1 MTGIPAHVKRRYA
14 ERSTTDSGTLRPR
27 NRLPGFARPTTPD
40 PGLTGAGE
48 SKMSETR
55 FVLLSGC
62 SSGFGFRA
70 ARELAR
76 RGHKVFAGFR
86 DPAHRNAD
94 RAQALTTFARQGG
107 FALETLRLDVDD
119 DGCVRTAVEQ
129 VLQRSE
135 GRLDV
140 LVNTAA
146 YSVMGPLEACQPEQ
160 LLAELN
166 TNVVGALRLFR
177 AVLPVM
183 RRAGRGRILQ
193 VTSGLGRAA
202 VPFMGP
208 YGISAWAQECFAE
221 VLSYEAGAFGVE
233 VGILEP
239 GAYHTDLGGP
249 AVKPVGDA
257 DRLAVYEPQLIAFAE
272 TLQANDQPKGDPE
285 EVARAV
291 ADAVEAESVPLRTV
305 IGESARELVRLRTES
320 TTGEFKA
327 AIIDKTGLAPFQ
339 PGRRSDRPRS

>member
-1 MTGIPAHVKRRYA
+1 MTGIPAHVKRGYA
-14 ERSTTDSGTLRPR
+14 GRTMTQP
-27 NRLPGFARPTTPD
+27 
-40 PGLTGAGE
+40 
-48 SKMSETR
+48 K
-55 FVLLSGC
+55 FVLISGC

-70 ARELAR
+70 SREIAR
-76 RGHKVFAGFR
+76 RGHRVFAGFR
-86 DPAHRNAD
+86 DPAGRNAD
-94 RAQALTTFARQGG
+94 RAQALTRFARDGG
-107 FALETLRLDVDD
+107 LHLETLKLDVDD
-119 DGCVRTAVEQ
+119 EASVANAVEH
-129 VLQRSE
+129 VLARSE
-135 GRLDV
+135 GRIDT

-146 YSVMGPLEACQPEQ
+146 YSVMGPLEACRPEQ
-160 LLAELN
+160 LLDELN

-177 AVLPVM
+177 AVLPQM
-183 RRAGRGRILQ
+183 RAQGRGRILQ

-221 VLSYEAGAFGVE
+221 VLSYEAGAFGVD

-249 AVKPVGDA
+249 AVKPVGDE

-272 TLQANDQPKGDPE
+272 TLQATDQPKGDPE

-291 ADAVEAESVPLRTV
+291 ADAVEAETIPLRTV

-339 PGRRSDRPRS
+339 AGGPRSGGAKRGG

>member
-1 MTGIPAHVKRRYA
+1 MTGIPARVKQGYA
-14 ERSTTDSGTLRPR
+14 DRTMTQP
-27 NRLPGFARPTTPD
+27 
-40 PGLTGAGE
+40 
-48 SKMSETR
+48 K

-70 ARELAR
+70 ARELAL
-76 RGHKVFAGFR
+76 RGHRVFAGFR
-86 DPAHRNAD
+86 DPSGRNAD
-94 RAQALTTFARQGG
+94 RAQALQQFARTSKVH
-107 FALETLRLDVDD
+107 LETLKLDVDD
-119 DGCVRTAVEQ
+119 EISVATAVDH
-129 VLQRSE
+129 VLNRGE
-135 GRLDV
+135 GRIDT

-146 YSVMGPLEACQPEQ
+146 YSVMGPLEACRPDQ
-160 LLAELN
+160 LLDELN

-177 AVLPVM
+177 AVLPPM
-183 RRAGRGRILQ
+183 RQQGGGRILQ
-193 VTSGLGRAA
+193 VTSGLGRVA

-249 AVKPVGDA
+249 AVKPVGDE
-257 DRLAVYEPQLIAFAE
+257 DRLAIYEPQLIAFAE
-272 TLQANDQPKGDPE
+272 MLQATDQPKGDPE

-291 ADAVEAESVPLRTV
+291 ADAVEAETIPLRTV
-305 IGESARELVRLRTES
+305 IGDSARELVRLRTES

-327 AIIDKTGLAPFQ
+327 AIINRTGLAPFQ
-339 PGRRSDRPRS
+339 TAPHPPGPRRGR